1 MESVFVVIHFS
12 YVLFLSLHWYN
23 TEDCFTIAERC
34 LKSVCYQELH
44 CCIPYII
51 QSTNL
56 VWSYYLLLFLFC
68 FFYCIGLQSF
78 FRYLLMKYSTSCIL
92 VGKCID
98 IPLFNVDC
106 PMSFIFLNVKNWLS
120 YSVHTPDRSL
130 VNRAWENYMLVVSKY
145 IKKLISM

>member
-1 MESVFVVIHFS
+1 MFYNCWTLFKICLLSRITLLYPIYYTKHKFSLIILFASFFFFFFFFFFVFNVF
-12 YVLFLSLHWYN
+12 F
-23 TEDCFTIAERC
+23 F
-34 LKSVCYQELH
+34 
-44 CCIPYII
+44 
-51 QSTNL
+51 
-56 VWSYYLLLFLFC
+56 